1 MEEIVLTL
9 ENEGGQWE
17 LQVYFLDLESFN
29 LLACHGDPVW
39 AKWASLHRNPRKRL
53 RTWDEDQPAARVEA
67 SWDPEAQV
75 EGAAEWLR
83 NGPEPTPEAELAG
96 FYFEPPQ
103 VTAAKAKAEAREGR
117 E

>member
-29 LLACHGDPVW
+29 LLAANGDPVW
-39 AKWASLHRNPRKRL
+39 GEQASLFRNPQKRP
-53 RTWDEDQPAARVEA
+53 RSWEEDQPAARVVA

-75 EGAAEWLR
+75 EGAAEWLT